1 MLTFSRSLY
10 NNIFNVEYRS
20 DKMIKL
26 LVLELLNRRPMSGYE
41 MKQILENTDAK
52 RWSGVLPGSIYN
64 AIKKL
69 EKEGYIIVSSIEM
82 TGNRQRSEFKI
93 TQKGKDYQQSLIKE
107 ALSSPVLY
115 NGDLYSGIGF
125 AYQLDYQSAISM
137 LQNNASALNKERK
150 EIIAGK
156 KQKEIATNGEL
167 SELSSI
173 VINHMIKTIE
183 LQCQLIE
190 SVIDVIKRENNSD

>member
-1 MLTFSRSLY
+1 
-10 NNIFNVEYRS
+10 
-20 DKMIKL
+20 MIKL

-69 EKEGYIIVSSIEM
+69 EKEGYIIISSIEM

-93 TQKGKDYQQSLIKE
+93 TQKGKDYQQSLIKD

-125 AYQLDYQSAISM
+125 AYQLDHQSAISI
-137 LQNNASALNKERK
+137 LQNNMSALNKEKK

-183 LQCQLIE
+183 LQSQLIE
-190 SVIDVIKRENNSD
+190 SVIGVIKKENNSD

>member
-1 MLTFSRSLY
+1 MLTFSVILY
-10 NNIFNVEYRS
+10 DNIFNVEYRS

-69 EKEGYIIVSSIEM
+69 EKEGYIIISSIEM

-93 TQKGKDYQQSLIKE
+93 TQKGKDYQQSLIKD

-125 AYQLDYQSAISM
+125 AYQLDHQSAISI
-137 LQNNASALNKERK
+137 LENNISALNKEKK

-183 LQCQLIE
+183 LQSQLIE
-190 SVIDVIKRENNSD
+190 SVIGVIKKENNSD